1 MYNDKVLLN
10 RMLFA
15 LFYFS
20 FMKQPWG
27 ISQEGIA
34 GTQWIVLQSVE
45 NLCPEKPGNKAAVEW
60 EAAEYAG
67 NAGKAQ

>member
-1 MYNDKVLLN
+1 LPGDHWKLSILCAGHKINW
-10 RMLFA
+10 
-15 LFYFS
+15 S
-20 FMKQPWG
+20 GG